1 MCMGLRAKCLL
12 TESLQTDL
20 QHAFD
25 SSQANDHWI
34 QGSMKLDAFTF
45 HLVQLAQVPE
55 KANQGAERCN
65 DLRSE
70 KRGKVLTIHH
80 AMTLAG

>member
-1 MCMGLRAKCLL
+1 MDLRAKCLL

-55 KANQGAERCN
+55 RANQGAERCN
-65 DLRSE
+65 DLWSE
-70 KRGKVLTIHH
+70 KRGKVFTIHH

>member
-25 SSQANDHWI
+25 SSQANDQWI

-55 KANQGAERCN
+55 RANQGAERCN
-65 DLRSE
+65 DLWSE
-70 KRGKVLTIHH
+70 KGGKVLTIHH